1 MPDTISVASRLPMSI
16 RMDVEGKPR
25 VIIHGSNSREAVD
38 GAGIT
43 HGVDP
48 AAFDAWMKMH
58 EKSDA
63 VQQGMI
69 QKVDPAKLEEA
80 KKELPAPPPVP
91 VTAAPAPAP
100 TERADV
106 ADLKVMKEAKVAPA
120 TPPAAPPT

>member
-1 MPDTISVASRLPMSI
+1 MPDTITVASRLEMDI
-16 RMDVEGKPR
+16 RMEVDGKPR
-25 VIIHGSNSREAVD
+25 VVIHGSNSREAVN

-43 HGVDP
+43 HGVD
-48 AAFDAWMKMH
+48 AEAFKTWMEMH
-58 EKSDA
+58 GKSDM
-63 VQQGMI
+63 VREKLI

-80 KKELPAPPPVP
+80 KKDLPAPPPVP